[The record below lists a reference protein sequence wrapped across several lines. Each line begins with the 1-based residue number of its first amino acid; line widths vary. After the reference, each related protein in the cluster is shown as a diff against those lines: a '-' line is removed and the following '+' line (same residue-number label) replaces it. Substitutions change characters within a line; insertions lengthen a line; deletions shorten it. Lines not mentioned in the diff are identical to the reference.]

1 MNLTMITNYIIIITI
16 LMLVALAIVRINKKD
31 YKYQI
36 NKLIQYLGGKDNIV
50 SVEDNQSRLKVE
62 VKDVGIVN
70 KEAIQKLGARGI
82 VELDHQLK
90 IIYGVRSRELKKYI
104 EELKQI

>member
-1 MNLTMITNYIIIITI
+1 MNLSIFINYLIIIII
-16 LMLVALAIVRINKKD
+16 MLLIALAIVRMNKKD

-50 SVEDNQSRLKVE
+50 SVEDNQSRLKIE
-62 VKDVGIVN
+62 VKDVGVVN

-90 IIYGVRSRELKKYI
+90 IIYGAGSRELKKYI